1 MSRIIDSLVIPILP
15 APMAGGPTT
24 PEVVNAAASVGSFG
38 TLAWGTISAQAA
50 REQAEGLNTDFFGIN
65 LFAKQPELDSHGVA
79 VARELA
85 AAEGVELEAADYS
98 NGWDEKLQ
106 LALTMSPRPK
116 VVWSMF
122 GTFTAAEVKALHAA
136 GIEAWTTVTNEH
148 EARAAIAAGV
158 DALCVQGPEAGGHR
172 GVWNPTAEP
181 NRSRED
187 SYQRFVEVFQDT
199 DPVLVEETSPDA
211 LPAALHVRLVNPT
224 DTAPI
229 DAVRDLPQVD
239 TIVDQVEEVR
249 SATDNLNSI
258 RNATFLLAF
267 VQAVAA
273 IFLIANMVQIA
284 AYNRS
289 TEIGIMRMVGAS
301 RWITQAPFVLE
312 AVVASVIGG
321 VLAGLGV
328 FAAKSTIVDS
338 SLASLYQSQ
347 LLAPI
352 RTSDIWVSWPLVGIA
367 AILAAAITASVTLR
381 AYVRK

>member
-1 MSRIIDSLVIPILP
+1 MQIKFVLREAFKGLGRNLTMTIALVITTAISVALVV
-15 APMAGGPTT
+15 AG
-24 PEVVNAAASVGSFG
+24 VLVSNM
-38 TLAWGTISAQAA
+38 A
-50 REQAEGLNTDFFGIN
+50 RETQDIYLERVEVMI
-65 LFAKQPELDSHGVA
+65 QLDEEISS
-79 VARELA
+79 
-85 AAEGVELEAADYS
+85 ADQDCSS
-98 NGWDEKLQ
+98 N
-106 LALTMSPRPK
+106 AC
-116 VVWSMF
+116 
-122 GTFTAAEVKALHAA
+122 AEVKELL
-136 GIEAWTTVTNEH
+136 EADDGVETVTF
-148 EARAAIAAGV
+148 
-158 DALCVQGPEAGGHR
+158 
-172 GVWNPTAEP
+172 
-181 NRSRED
+181 RSRED

-211 LPAALHVRLVNPT
+211 LPAALHVRLVDPT

-229 DAVRDLPQVD
+229 DAVRDLQQVD

-312 AVVASVIGG
+312 AVVASFIGA
-321 VLAGLGV
+321 VLAGIGV
-328 FAAKSTIVDS
+328 FTAKSTIVDS
-338 SLASLYQSQ
+338 ALATLYQSQ

-352 RTSDIWVSWPLVGIA
+352 QTSDIWIWWPLIGIA

>member
-1 MSRIIDSLVIPILP
+1 MQIKFVLREAFKGLGRNLTMTIALVITTAISVALVV
-15 APMAGGPTT
+15 AG
-24 PEVVNAAASVGSFG
+24 VLVSNM
-38 TLAWGTISAQAA
+38 A
-50 REQAEGLNTDFFGIN
+50 RETQEIYLERVEVMI
-65 LFAKQPELDSHGVA
+65 QLDEEISNSDQDCSS
-79 VARELA
+79 A
-85 AAEGVELEAADYS
+85 AC
-98 NGWDEKLQ
+98 
-106 LALTMSPRPK
+106 
-116 VVWSMF
+116 
-122 GTFTAAEVKALHAA
+122 AEVKELL
-136 GIEAWTTVTNEH
+136 EADDGVETVTY
-148 EARAAIAAGV
+148 
-158 DALCVQGPEAGGHR
+158 
-172 GVWNPTAEP
+172 
-181 NRSRED
+181 RSRED
-187 SYQRFVEVFQDT
+187 SYQRFVEVFEDT

-312 AVVASVIGG
+312 AVVASFIGV

-352 RTSDIWVSWPLVGIA
+352 QTSDIWVSWPLVGIA